1 MTEHRQHW
9 LVRLY
14 PRAWRERYGAEMDE
28 LLGDQRGWRTV
39 VDVAK
44 FALIERLFHSS
55 RTGAQMMS
63 AYPNNVGLL
72 VRKPSAIVPISMSIG
87 ALGVVTVAFA
97 ISGTQRQ
104 PDEGTAAHLWQLLM
118 AGQLPF
124 LAWFA
129 LNWVRRDAKA
139 GLSVL
144 ALQLVLFAA
153 ALFPIWYFGL

>member
-1 MTEHRQHW
+1 MTKHRHHW

-14 PRAWRERYGAEMDE
+14 PPAWRARYGAEMDE
-28 LLGDQRGWRTV
+28 LLNDEHGWRAAI
-39 VDVAK
+39 DVAK
-44 FALIERLFHSS
+44 FALIERLFHPS

-87 ALGVVTVAFA
+87 ALAVIIVAFA
-97 ISGTQRQ
+97 VSGTQRQ
-104 PDEGTAAHLWQLLM
+104 PDEGAAAHLWQLLM

-124 LAWFA
+124 LGWFA
-129 LNWVRRDAKA
+129 LHWVRRDLKA

-144 ALQLVLFAA
+144 ALQLILFAA